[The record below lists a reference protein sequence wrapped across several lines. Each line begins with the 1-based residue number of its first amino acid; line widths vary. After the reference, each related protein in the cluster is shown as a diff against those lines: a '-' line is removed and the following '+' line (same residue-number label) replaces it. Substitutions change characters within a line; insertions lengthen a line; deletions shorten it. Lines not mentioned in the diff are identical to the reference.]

1 MDKKF
6 VIMQGDQACAMGA
19 ILAGCRFFAGYPIT
33 PATDIAEVMSRELPK
48 VGGTFIQMED
58 ELGSAAAIIGA
69 SLAGVKSMT
78 ATSGPGFS
86 LMQEALGYASM
97 TETPTVFVDVQRGG
111 PSTGLPTRP
120 SQGDIMQARWGTH
133 GDHAVIALYPSTV
146 EEIYRY
152 IVTAFN
158 FAELYRTP
166 VIFLMDEVLGHMRE
180 SFHLPDPEEFN
191 IVERIQTKDLK
202 RETVYQPFLENSELY
217 DDIQP
222 LVSMGRSRFH
232 VSGLFHD
239 ESGFPVGTPDL
250 ASRLMKHF
258 INKIKLHLDNIL
270 IYDTYMMEDAEYV
283 VIAYG
288 ITARS
293 AYRAVKLART
303 NGIKVGMFKPI
314 TIWPFPAIPLKK
326 ILSRISGI
334 VVAELNMG
342 QFSHEMSRINKGLVP
357 METVLRE
364 DGALIQPF
372 DIVDALTKL
381 VGESED

>member
-6 VIMQGDQACAMGA
+6 VVMQGDQACAMGA
-19 ILAGCRFFAGYPIT
+19 ITAGCRFFAGYPIT

-120 SQGDIMQARWGTH
+120 SQGDIMQSRWGTH
-133 GDHAVIALYPSTV
+133 GDHAVIVLYPSTV
-146 EEIYRY
+146 EETYRY
-152 IVTAFN
+152 IVKAFN

-166 VIFLMDEVLGHMRE
+166 VVFLMDEVLGHMRE
-180 SFHLPDPEEFN
+180 SFYLPNSEEFN

-202 RETVYQPFLENSELY
+202 KETVYQPFLENSELF

-258 INKIKLHLDNIL
+258 INKIKLHLDDIL

-283 VIAYG
+283 VVAYG

-293 AYRAVKLART
+293 AYRAVKLARA

-326 ILSRISGI
+326 ILSHVSGI

-342 QFSHEMSRINKGLVP
+342 QFSHEITRINKGLVP
-357 METVLRE
+357 MQMVLRE

-381 VGESED
+381 AGESED